1 MKKRIVIAGGTGFIG
16 KYFEEN
22 FRSLGYEVQIISRG
36 TNYINWENTQ
46 AIKEA
51 LDGAELLIN
60 LAGKS
65 VNCRYNAENK
75 EEILNS
81 RTRTTQVLGNALQ
94 ECRKPPTL
102 WINSS
107 TATIYRHAEDRPMT
121 EKNGEIGSGFSVDV
135 AKAWEE
141 TFFNFK
147 LSQTRQVALRIAIVL
162 GDSGGVMNP
171 YKNLVRF
178 GLGGNQGSGRQM
190 FSWIH
195 IEDLFQIILFLM
207 EKKELEGIFNCSS
220 PNPVTNREL
229 MAHLRRS
236 MDRQFGIPTPSWML
250 KMGAILI
257 GTETELVMKSRWVIP
272 ERLEQAGYVFKYSQ
286 LESALKE
293 INS

>member
-1 MKKRIVIAGGTGFIG
+1 
-16 KYFEEN
+16 
-22 FRSLGYEVQIISRG
+22 
-36 TNYINWENTQ
+36 
-46 AIKEA
+46 
-51 LDGAELLIN
+51 
-60 LAGKS
+60 
-65 VNCRYNAENK
+65 
-75 EEILNS
+75 
-81 RTRTTQVLGNALQ
+81 
-94 ECRKPPTL
+94 
-102 WINSS
+102 
-107 TATIYRHAEDRPMT
+107 
-121 EKNGEIGSGFSVDV
+121 
-135 AKAWEE
+135 
-141 TFFNFK
+141 
-147 LSQTRQVALRIAIVL
+147 
-162 GDSGGVMNP
+162 MNP

-229 MAHLRRS
+229 MAQLRRS
-236 MDRQFGIPTPSWML
+236 MDRQFGIPTPAWML

-293 INS
+293 ING